1 MDESKWDVIII
12 GGGSGGLSA
21 ALTLVRAGRRV
32 LVLDAGAPRN
42 RVSGHMHAVLGH
54 DGKPPLQLLVEGRA
68 EIERHGGVIRSAS
81 VVETVAVEGGFAAE
95 CADGAIIRS
104 RALIVATGAGSTFQ
118 AQLLRNWS
126 PSIIYLENG
135 VGTPSGESAVG
146 LAARGIETVAGAV
159 ARVVSA
165 QGRVSGVE
173 LADGT
178 SVPLDAIFTT
188 PRFEPHDEPLRQL
201 AAERK
206 ECPLGSFV
214 AVDAAGRTSVP
225 GLWAVGNVVDATASV
240 SVTIGAGALTGGM
253 LNHDLV
259 MQEVQT
265 AVDAYEGE
273 AAWSARSSRQ
283 PSSGK
288 RTIRAL
294 IRTGLPIQPR
304 RSSRRYR
311 TRRPNRP
318 GRWTPDPATV
328 PTPSGSRAPGGTS
341 RRWTSL
347 RQPSNEPWPR
357 RAPPDSRTA

>member
-1 MDESKWDVIII
+1 MDDDPSHMDESMWDVIII

-104 RALIVATGAGSTFQ
+104 RALIVATGLEDRLPHIEGLRERWGSGVAVCPYCDGYEVRDGRIGVLATGAGSTFQ
-118 AQLLRNWS
+118 AQLLRQWS

-135 VGTPSGESAVG
+135 VVTPSGESTVG
-146 LAARGIETVAGAV
+146 LAARGIETVDGAV

-178 SVPLDAIFTT
+178 WVPLDAIFTT

-206 ECPLGSFV
+206 EYPLGSFV

-265 AVDAYEGE
+265 AVNAYDGE
-273 AAWSARSSRQ
+273 AAW
-283 PSSGK
+283 
-288 RTIRAL
+288 
-294 IRTGLPIQPR
+294 
-304 RSSRRYR
+304 
-311 TRRPNRP
+311 
-318 GRWTPDPATV
+318 
-328 PTPSGSRAPGGTS
+328 
-341 RRWTSL
+341 
-347 RQPSNEPWPR
+347 
-357 RAPPDSRTA
+357 

>member
-1 MDESKWDVIII
+1 M
-12 GGGSGGLSA
+12 
-21 ALTLVRAGRRV
+21 

-118 AQLLRNWS
+118 AQLLRQWS

-206 ECPLGSFV
+206 EYPLGSFV

-265 AVDAYEGE
+265 AVDAYDGE
-273 AAWSARSSRQ
+273 AAW
-283 PSSGK
+283 
-288 RTIRAL
+288 
-294 IRTGLPIQPR
+294 
-304 RSSRRYR
+304 
-311 TRRPNRP
+311 
-318 GRWTPDPATV
+318 
-328 PTPSGSRAPGGTS
+328 
-341 RRWTSL
+341 
-347 RQPSNEPWPR
+347 
-357 RAPPDSRTA
+357 

>member
-1 MDESKWDVIII
+1 MDDDPSHMDESMWDVIII

-21 ALTLVRAGRRV
+21 ALTLVRPGRRV
-32 LVLDAGAPRN
+32 RVLDAGAPRN

-178 SVPLDAIFTT
+178 WVPLDAIFTT

-206 ECPLGSFV
+206 EYPLGSFA
-214 AVDAAGRTSVP
+214 AVDAAGRRWPHERSRPVGGRQRRRRECQRLGDYWRGCTHRRDAQPRP
-225 GLWAVGNVVDATASV
+225 GHAGSPDGSERVRRRGRLV
-240 SVTIGAGALTGGM
+240 SREQSPA
-253 LNHDLV
+253 
-259 MQEVQT
+259 EFW
-265 AVDAYEGE
+265 E
-273 AAWSARSSRQ
+273 AHYSSLDPNWSAH
-283 PSSGK
+283 P
-288 RTIRAL
+288 TEAL
-294 IRTGLPIQPR
+294 K
-304 RSSRRYR
+304 
-311 TRRPNRP
+311 
-318 GRWTPDPATV
+318 
-328 PTPSGSRAPGGTS
+328 
-341 RRWTSL
+341 
-347 RQPSNEPWPR
+347 
-357 RAPPDSRTA
+357 

>member
-1 MDESKWDVIII
+1 MDDDPSHMDESMWDVIII

-104 RALIVATGAGSTFQ
+104 RALIVATGLEDRLPHIEGLRERWGSGVAVCPYCDGYEVRDGRIGVLATGAGSTFQ

-178 SVPLDAIFTT
+178 WVPLDAIFTT

-206 ECPLGSFV
+206 EYPLGSFA
-214 AVDAAGRTSVP
+214 AVDAAGRRWPHERSRPVGGRQRRRRECQRLGDYWRGCTHRRDAQPRP
-225 GLWAVGNVVDATASV
+225 GHAGSPDGSERVRRRGRLV
-240 SVTIGAGALTGGM
+240 SREQSPA
-253 LNHDLV
+253 
-259 MQEVQT
+259 EFW
-265 AVDAYEGE
+265 E
-273 AAWSARSSRQ
+273 AHYSSLDPNWSAH
-283 PSSGK
+283 P
-288 RTIRAL
+288 TEAL
-294 IRTGLPIQPR
+294 K
-304 RSSRRYR
+304 
-311 TRRPNRP
+311 
-318 GRWTPDPATV
+318 
-328 PTPSGSRAPGGTS
+328 
-341 RRWTSL
+341 
-347 RQPSNEPWPR
+347 
-357 RAPPDSRTA
+357 